1 MKKIIFLFLI
11 FSAMLFAKW
20 EVGTS
25 YTTSGDP
32 LTIFITYDLEGSHYI
47 DYIAY
52 ILIGVNVS
60 SSGYSVITIF
70 HENIEER
77 DNLVLIVT
85 DNEGNDVKCHFHEDD
100 MQDDYV
106 NMSAGRS
113 SVLTKMLYNGKSAV
127 LKNIY
132 TDETLAKFDLKGIK
146 KVSDTINKIALNLQ
160 SSRHKMQINMLAES
174 PKFGSDIFKY
184 FMLGANAI
192 CITEES
198 FIATISKGRKGL
210 EYMIYSNK
218 EELEK
223 MMKVFGKTELKYDSD
238 IIYKN

>member
-1 MKKIIFLFLI
+1 MKKIIFLFLM

-113 SVLTKMLYNGKSAV
+113 SVLTKMLYNGKSAK
-127 LKNIY
+127 LMKNFKPIA
-132 TDETLAKFDLKGIK
+132 TFDLKGIK
-146 KVSDTINKIALNLQ
+146 QVMQKHVGSSYWYEYKLN
-160 SSRHKMQINMLAES
+160 
-174 PKFGSDIFKY
+174 D
-184 FMLGANAI
+184 
-192 CITEES
+192 
-198 FIATISKGRKGL
+198 
-210 EYMIYSNK
+210 
-218 EELEK
+218 
-223 MMKVFGKTELKYDSD
+223 
-238 IIYKN
+238 

>member
-1 MKKIIFLFLI
+1 MKKIIFLFLM

-85 DNEGNDVKCHFHEDD
+85 DNEGNDVKCHFYEDD

-146 KVSDTINKIALNLQ
+146 KVMQKHVGKSYWYKYKLN
-160 SSRHKMQINMLAES
+160 
-174 PKFGSDIFKY
+174 D
-184 FMLGANAI
+184 
-192 CITEES
+192 
-198 FIATISKGRKGL
+198 
-210 EYMIYSNK
+210 
-218 EELEK
+218 
-223 MMKVFGKTELKYDSD
+223 
-238 IIYKN
+238 